1 VIVHISEPI
10 IANEVVQIDT
20 KPSNTGQRPP
30 IAPVD
35 SLNSKKA
42 VDNVRDFG
50 FHQISPLP
58 MIPAVRRNEVQKQ
71 FNISPDAKS
80 FSPVFNFG
88 SGVQTP
94 VAFEHFDL
102 GFSEGRKF

>member
-42 VDNVRDFG
+42 VDNVGHFG

-71 FNISPDAKS
+71 F
-80 FSPVFNFG
+80 
-88 SGVQTP
+88 TP